1 MANGGVFFFVVGP
14 SGVGKDTLID
24 GAKAALRDDARYV
37 FATRTITRP
46 AGAPGEAHVGVSEAE
61 FAALD
66 AAQQFLIT
74 WDAHG
79 LRYGLPVELKKALD
93 DGRHVIANGSRAV
106 IPLLV
111 GRVDLLVVIEVN
123 APAQLLAQ
131 RIAARGRESAAE
143 IEARLARAVSAP
155 PAGVTVIEVLNDS
168 TSTVGIERFLASIQ
182 EGVALLERVA
192 TRKSTSADAYR
203 AKLAGATLDEAAYA
217 ALIDDLARYRYCSAD
232 RQQILCALITG
243 LRDEEVVALARVR
256 TRCMPRLDWGE
267 KIVADKHSLGGVPGS
282 RVTLIVVPIV
292 TAYGLLMPK
301 TSSRAITSASGTAD
315 AMEAAARVD
324 LDAVE
329 MRAAVKAARGCI
341 VWNGRLNHS
350 PVDDVTN
357 AMVRPLGLD
366 TRRWSVASILSKKYS
381 AGATHV
387 VVDLPYGPRT
397 KLSTQEDAQQL
408 GQLFER
414 VGAELG
420 MQVDALATDGRV
432 PIGRGIG
439 PALELRDVLQV
450 LDGDPDAPGDL
461 RDKALKFA
469 SRILAWDPAI
479 GDVQTARAIAER
491 LLDEGAARRAFDRI
505 VDAQGRREFAPLSPH
520 VETVHAERSGV
531 ITDIDGWRIAGL
543 ALQAGAPACKG
554 AGIDLRCRVGDTVS
568 AGDTLLRIHASQPG
582 ILRETAQAAREKLG
596 IRIGDALHEEAFSW

>member
-66 AAQQFLIT
+66 DAQQFLIT
-74 WDAHG
+74 WEAHG
-79 LRYGLPVELKKALD
+79 LRYGLPADLSNALD
-93 DGRHVIANGSRAV
+93 AGRHVIANGSRAV

-111 GRVDLLVVIEVN
+111 GRVAQLVVIEVT
-123 APAQLLAQ
+123 APRQLLAQ
-131 RIAARGRESAAE
+131 RIAERGRESAAE
-143 IEARLARAVSAP
+143 IEARLARAVSP
-155 PAGVTVIEVLNDS
+155 PPSGVTLIEVVNDS
-168 TSTVGIERFLASIQ
+168 TAAIGIERFLAAIDQ
-182 EGVALLERVA
+182 GVALHERVA
-192 TRKSTSADAYR
+192 TRHSDSADAYR

-217 ALIDDLARYRYCSAD
+217 SLIDDLANHRYCVAD
-232 RQQILCALITG
+232 RAAILCALITG
-243 LRDEEVVALARVR
+243 LRDEEVVSLAQVR

-292 TAYGLLMPK
+292 AAYGLLMPK

-324 LDAVE
+324 LDAEE
-329 MRAAVKAARGCI
+329 MRAAVRAARGCI

-350 PVDDVTN
+350 QVDDVTN

-387 VVDLPYGPRT
+387 VVDLPFGPRT
-397 KLSTQEDAQQL
+397 KLCTQEDAQQL
-408 GQLFER
+408 GRLFER

-420 MQVDALATDGRV
+420 MQVDAVITDGRV

-450 LDGDPDAPGDL
+450 LDGDPAAPSDL
-461 RDKALKFA
+461 RDKALNFA

-479 GDVQTARAIAER
+479 GDVRTARSIAER
-491 LLDEGAARRAFDRI
+491 LLNEGAGRHAFDRI

-520 VETVHAERSGV
+520 VETVHAERAGV
-531 ITDIDGWRIAGL
+531 IADIDGWRIAGL

-554 AGIDLRCRVGDTVS
+554 AGIDLLCRVGDTVS
-568 AGDTLLRIHASQPG
+568 VGDALFRIHASQPD
-582 ILRETAQAAREKLG
+582 ILCETAQAAREQLG
-596 IRIGDALHEEAFSW
+596 ICIGDAMREEVLS

>member
-24 GAKAALRDDARYV
+24 GAKAALRDDAHYV

-46 AGAPGEAHVGVSEAE
+46 AGAPGEAHVGVNEAE

-66 AAQQFLIT
+66 AGQQFLIT
-74 WDAHG
+74 WEAHG
-79 LRYGLPVELKKALD
+79 LRYGLPADLSNALD
-93 DGRHVIANGSRAV
+93 AGQHVIANGSRAV

-111 GRVDLLVVIEVN
+111 GRVSQLVVIEVT
-123 APAQLLAQ
+123 APRQLLSQ
-131 RIAARGRESAAE
+131 RIAARGRENAAE
-143 IEARLARAVSAP
+143 IEARLARAVSP
-155 PAGVTVIEVLNDS
+155 PPSGVTVVEVVNDS
-168 TSTVGIERFLASIQ
+168 TSAVGIERFLAAIK
-182 EGVALLERVA
+182 EGVALHERVA
-192 TRKSTSADAYR
+192 TRHSASADAYR
-203 AKLAGATLDEAAYA
+203 AKLAGATLDETAYA
-217 ALIDDLARYRYCSAD
+217 SLIDDLANHRYCAAD
-232 RQQILCALITG
+232 RQAILCALITG
-243 LRDEEVVALARVR
+243 LRDEEVVSLARVR
-256 TRCMPRLDWGE
+256 TRCMPRLGWGE

-292 TAYGLLMPK
+292 AAYGLLMPK

-324 LDAVE
+324 LDAEE
-329 MRAAVKAARGCI
+329 MWAAVKAARGCI

-350 PVDDVTN
+350 QVDDVTN

-397 KLSTQEDAQQL
+397 KLCTQEDAQQL

-420 MQVDALATDGRV
+420 MQVDAVITDGRV
-432 PIGRGIG
+432 PIGRGVG

-450 LDGDPDAPGDL
+450 LDGNPVAPSDL

-469 SRILAWDPAI
+469 SRILSWDPAI
-479 GDVQTARAIAER
+479 ADVYTARSIAER
-491 LLDEGAARRAFDRI
+491 LLNEGAARRAFDRI
-505 VDAQGRREFAPLSPH
+505 VDAQGSREFAPLSPH
-520 VETVHAERSGV
+520 VETVRAERAGV
-531 ITDIDGWRIAGL
+531 IADIDGWRIAGL

-554 AGIDLRCRVGDTVS
+554 AGIDLLCRVGDTVNV
-568 AGDTLLRIHASQPG
+568 GDALLRIHASQPDV
-582 ILRETAQAAREKLG
+582 LRETAQAAREQLG
-596 IRIGDALHEEAFSW
+596 ICIGDAVREEVLS

>member
-61 FAALD
+61 FAVLD

-74 WDAHG
+74 WEAHG
-79 LRYGLPVELKKALD
+79 LRYGLPADLGKALD
-93 DGRHVIANGSRAV
+93 AGCHVIANGSRAV

-111 GRVDLLVVIEVN
+111 GRVAQLVVIEVT
-123 APAQLLAQ
+123 APRQLVAQ

-143 IEARLARAVSAP
+143 IEARLARAVSP
-155 PAGVTVIEVLNDS
+155 PPPGVTVIEVVNDS
-168 TSTVGIERFLASIQ
+168 TGEVGIERFLAALG
-182 EGVALLERVA
+182 EGVALHERVA
-192 TRKSTSADAYR
+192 TRHSASADAYR

-217 ALIDDLARYRYCSAD
+217 VLIDDLANHRYCVAD
-232 RQQILCALITG
+232 RQAILCSLITG
-243 LRDEEVVALARVR
+243 LRDEEVVSLARVR

-267 KIVADKHSLGGVPGS
+267 KIVVDKHSLGGVPGS

-292 TAYGLLMPK
+292 AAYGLLMPK

-324 LDAVE
+324 LDPEEMQAV
-329 MRAAVKAARGCI
+329 VKVVRGCI

-350 PVDDVTN
+350 QVDDVTN

-397 KLSTQEDAQQL
+397 KLCTREDAQQL

-420 MQVDALATDGRV
+420 MKVEAQVTDGRA

-450 LDGDPDAPGDL
+450 LDGDPAAPSDL
-461 RDKALKFA
+461 RDKALRFA

-479 GDVQTARAIAER
+479 GDVHAARAAAER
-491 LLDEGAARRAFDRI
+491 LLDEGTARRAFDRI
-505 VDAQGRREFAPLSPH
+505 VDAQGRRDCAQLSPH
-520 VETVHAERSGV
+520 VETVRAERAGV

-554 AGIDLRCRVGDTVS
+554 AGIDLRCRVGDTVGV
-568 AGDTLLRIHASQPG
+568 GDVLFRIHAARPHV
-582 ILRETAQAAREKLG
+582 LHETAQAAREQVG
-596 IRIGDALHEEAFSW
+596 IRIGDAMREEVLS

>member
-24 GAKAALRDDARYV
+24 GARAALHGDTRYV

-46 AGAPGEAHVGVSEAE
+46 AGAPGEAHVGVSDAE

-66 AAQQFLIT
+66 AARQFLIS
-74 WDAHG
+74 WQAHG
-79 LRYGLPVELKKALD
+79 LRYGLSADLKTALD
-93 DGRHVIANGSRAV
+93 AGHHVIANGSRAV

-111 GRVDLLVVIEVN
+111 GRVDRLVVIEAN

-131 RIAARGRESAAE
+131 RIAARGRESATE
-143 IEARLARAVSAP
+143 IEARLARAVSP
-155 PAGVTVIEVLNDS
+155 PPSGVTVVEVVNDS
-168 TSTVGIERFLASIQ
+168 TSAVGIERFLAAIEQ
-182 EGVALLERVA
+182 GVALHERVA
-192 TRKSTSADAYR
+192 TRNSPSADAYR
-203 AKLAGATLDEAAYA
+203 AKRAGATLDEAAYVS
-217 ALIDDLARYRYCSAD
+217 LIDDLANHRYCVAD
-232 RQQILCALITG
+232 REAILHALIAG

-292 TAYGLLMPK
+292 AAYGLLMPK

-324 LDAVE
+324 LDAE
-329 MRAAVKAARGCI
+329 GMRAAVKAARGCI

-397 KLSTQEDAQQL
+397 KLCTQEDAQHL

-420 MQVDALATDGRV
+420 MQVDAVMTDGRV

-450 LDGDPDAPGDL
+450 LDGDPAAPGDL

-479 GDVQTARAIAER
+479 GNVHTARSVAER
-491 LLDEGAARRAFDRI
+491 LLNEGAARRAFDRI

-520 VETVHAERSGV
+520 VETVHAERPGV
-531 ITDIDGWRIAGL
+531 ITDIDGWRIAAL

-554 AGIDLRCRVGDTVS
+554 AGIDLLCRVGDTVS
-568 AGDTLLRIHASQPG
+568 VGDALFRIHASQPD
-582 ILRETAQAAREKLG
+582 ILRETVEAATEKVG
-596 IRIGDALHEEAFSW
+596 VRIGDPMHEEAHS